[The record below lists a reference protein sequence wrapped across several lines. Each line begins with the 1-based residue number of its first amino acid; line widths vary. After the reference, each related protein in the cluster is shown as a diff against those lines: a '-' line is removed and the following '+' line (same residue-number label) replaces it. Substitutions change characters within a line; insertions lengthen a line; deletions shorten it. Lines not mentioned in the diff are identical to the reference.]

1 MKKQTKKVFVVV
13 CSYSFIL
20 FDILFQLV
28 LERRRASLSVYL
40 RRGSLSCRPL
50 VVAVGRNYLVYYSS
64 CHLPPSC
71 CCRRTKLLS
80 LLLFVPLEVGEV
92 PAASR
97 IRIVI
102 TRDAEGEV
110 RSNCR

>member
-1 MKKQTKKVFVVV
+1 MKKQTTPPKKVVV

-50 VVAVGRNYLVYYSS
+50 VVAVGQNYLVYYSS
-64 CHLPPSC
+64 CHLKWVRSG
-71 CCRRTKLLS
+71 RVTDSDRHH
-80 LLLFVPLEVGEV
+80 
-92 PAASR
+92 
-97 IRIVI
+97 
-102 TRDAEGEV
+102 AEGEV
-110 RSNCR
+110 RAIVDDEV